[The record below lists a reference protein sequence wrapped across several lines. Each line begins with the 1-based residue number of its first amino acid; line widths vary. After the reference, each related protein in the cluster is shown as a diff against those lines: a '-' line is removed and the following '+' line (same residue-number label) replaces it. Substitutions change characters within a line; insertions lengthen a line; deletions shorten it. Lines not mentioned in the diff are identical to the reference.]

1 MCGGGNE
8 QYKRIM
14 TEGDQMF
21 SSKSL
26 TDFTRKNANRQSK
39 QSQRSLTAI
48 FCAAALCTIA
58 PHLALAGSPFQNGSA
73 FQTGPGGP
81 NYAKQNLYAPTQP
94 IVRTPAQQQPKSP
107 QQPGYKSQGSSPG
120 NSGYHTCDSPVW
132 CGVH

>member
-81 NYAKQNLYAPTQP
+81 NLNTRSNWPNTQP
-94 IVRTPAQQQPKSP
+94 ITRNQGQQTNPNA
-107 QQPGYKSQGSSPG
+107 GYSA
-120 NSGYHTCDSPVW
+120 
-132 CGVH
+132 